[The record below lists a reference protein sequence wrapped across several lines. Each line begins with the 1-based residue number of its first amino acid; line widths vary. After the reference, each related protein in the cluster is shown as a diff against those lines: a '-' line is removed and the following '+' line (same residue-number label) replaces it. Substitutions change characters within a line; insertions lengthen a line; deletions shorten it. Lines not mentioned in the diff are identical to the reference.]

1 MLTSKCL
8 IYNYREAYFKV
19 IDVYEATKNGEIV
32 PLDSKFWEEVDEEV
46 RKLKS
51 DLKLYKYDDV
61 YGQVRDAYI
70 TLSNAVRKI
79 IDARIYR
86 IFMCIF
92 QGLNPPKELS
102 ELELQ
107 LYNDIKALIDD
118 FKAKLVPSLFSNNNG
133 GRL

>member
-32 PLDSKFWEEVDEEV
+32 PLDSKFWEEVEEEV

-51 DLKLYKYDDV
+51 DLKLYRYDDI
-61 YGQVRDAYI
+61 YGQVLDAYI

-92 QGLNPPKELS
+92 QGLSPPKELS

-107 LYNDIKALIDD
+107 LYN
-118 FKAKLVPSLFSNNNG
+118 FQSSFHRGSTYHTTC
-133 GRL
+133 

>member
-1 MLTSKCL
+1 MSVL
-8 IYNYREAYFKV
+8 IYDYREAYLKV
-19 IDVYEATKNGEIV
+19 IDTYEATKNGEIV

-51 DLKLYKYDDV
+51 DLKLYRYDDV

-70 TLSNAVRKI
+70 TLSNAIKKI

-102 ELELQ
+102 EPELQ
-107 LYNDIKALIDD
+107 LYNDLKALIDD
-118 FKAKLVPSLFSNNNG
+118 FKAKLVPSLFSNNG

>member
-1 MLTSKCL
+1 MSLQ
-8 IYNYREAYFKV
+8 IYEYREAFNRV
-19 IDVYEATKNGEIV
+19 IDVYEGTKEGKLI
-32 PLDSKFWEEVDEEV
+32 PLDTEFWEEVDEEV

-118 FKAKLVPSLFSNNNG
+118 FKAKLVPSLFSNDG